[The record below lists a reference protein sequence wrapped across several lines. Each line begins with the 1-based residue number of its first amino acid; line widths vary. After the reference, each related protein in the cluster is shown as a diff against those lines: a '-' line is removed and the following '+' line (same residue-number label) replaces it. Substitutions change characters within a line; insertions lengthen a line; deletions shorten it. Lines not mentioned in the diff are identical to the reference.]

1 MARTGSSGSTF
12 DYSARR
18 QALYPRLERGALL
31 LPAAPVRYKNADS
44 EYRYRPDSE
53 LLYLTGWDQPDAVA
67 LIRGF
72 AAEQRFVLFVPKRDA
87 KTELWNGARSEPEE
101 CAERFGADAAYPI
114 DELAIRAPELLA
126 DASEI
131 WYRLGASGCC
141 DRVVRAAL
149 GRGRARRVR
158 EGRGPSLL
166 ADPGALLDGVRAVK
180 DPAEIECLR
189 HAAEITVEAFR
200 EALTLVRGGAGEWEI
215 EAALEGGFRAR
226 GADGPAFATIVA
238 AGANA
243 CTLHYVANSGRI
255 EEGDLVVVDAG
266 AEFRSYA
273 ADTTRTVPASGRLS
287 GLQRD
292 LYEVVLAARGAA
304 LGVCAPSVELE
315 CVHRAAARVIANGLI
330 ELGVLDSS
338 LDEALETR
346 SYRRYF
352 PHRTSH
358 WLGLDTH
365 DPGPYRSD
373 GKPATLLPSMAITV
387 EPGLYFPPDD
397 RDLPDGLAGC
407 GVRIEDDLLIT
418 AAGAEVLTA
427 GLPVEVE
434 DIGELMGGPPAP
446 ANPTDP

>member
-1 MARTGSSGSTF
+1 M
-12 DYSARR
+12 
-18 QALYPRLERGALL
+18 
-31 LPAAPVRYKNADS
+31 
-44 EYRYRPDSE
+44 
-53 LLYLTGWDQPDAVA
+53 
-67 LIRGF
+67 
-72 AAEQRFVLFVPKRDA
+72 
-87 KTELWNGARSEPEE
+87 
-101 CAERFGADAAYPI
+101 
-114 DELAIRAPELLA
+114 
-126 DASEI
+126 
-131 WYRLGASGCC
+131 
-141 DRVVRAAL
+141 
-149 GRGRARRVR
+149 R

-166 ADPGALLDGVRAVK
+166 ADPGALLDEVRAVK

-200 EALTLVRGGAGEWEI
+200 EALPLVRGGAGEWEI

-243 CTLHYVANSGRI
+243 CTLHYATNSGRI
-255 EEGDLVVVDAG
+255 KEGDLVVVDAG

-273 ADTTRTVPASGRLS
+273 ADVTRTVPASGRLS
-287 GLQRD
+287 EVRRD

-304 LGVCAPSVELE
+304 LGVCAPNAELE

-365 DPGPYRSD
+365 DPGPYRRD
-373 GKPATLLPSMAITV
+373 GEPATLLPSMLLTV

-397 RDLPDGLAGC
+397 RELPAGLAGC
-407 GVRIEDDLLIT
+407 GVRIEDDVLIT
-418 AAGAEVLTA
+418 RASAEVLTA
-427 GLPVEVE
+427 ALPVEVE
-434 DIGELMGGPPAP
+434 GLDELMGGSPAP
-446 ANPTDP
+446 ANPTNR